1 MIGNIMGWVRTLS
14 DPLSSANRA
23 GRWIDQL
30 PAQETIAIQREALE
44 LVSGFPG
51 ARKEPGPGQVEAL
64 LRIDARIE
72 PVIAQLTQQYTTS
85 YQKSTSVESRLWH
98 AVFDLVKAFTAAYQI
113 ALKAGYPR
121 TQSKRWRAILPW
133 VLVRLA
139 HYKGLDGKYRLF
151 RYSNWI
157 PAQWREFHEL
167 YEFAR
172 MRGWQREQLVFGVGA
187 FSQPGIS
194 FEQEYLK
201 TLLLMRLDSGNFT
214 PDQVEW
220 VSLQLEDWTPTL
232 ALTPPPSDGAPFFV
246 DLTG

>member
-1 MIGNIMGWVRTLS
+1 MIGSIMGWVRTLS

-172 MRGWQREQLVFGVGA
+172 MRA
-187 FSQPGIS
+187 NS
-194 FEQEYLK
+194 
-201 TLLLMRLDSGNFT
+201 
-214 PDQVEW
+214 
-220 VSLQLEDWTPTL
+220 
-232 ALTPPPSDGAPFFV
+232 
-246 DLTG
+246 